1 MGVSKICFLVDDDLD
16 DHEIFQIA
24 LENLD
29 VNIEL
34 RTAFDGRDALDR
46 LEKDVLFL
54 PDYIF
59 LDLNM
64 PRLNGLQC
72 LHELKKTERLKN
84 IPVIIYT
91 TSSEERHKSQAID
104 LGAQEFITKPANVDE
119 LSQKLSSIFKTVRKI

>member
-91 TSSEERHKSQAID
+91 TSSEERHKSQSID

-119 LSQKLSSIFKTVRKI
+119 LSQKLSYIFKTVRKI

>member
-1 MGVSKICFLVDDDLD
+1 MGVSKICFLVDDDHD

>member
-1 MGVSKICFLVDDDLD
+1 MSKICFLVDDDLD

-72 LHELKKTERLKN
+72 LHELKKKR
-84 IPVIIYT
+84 
-91 TSSEERHKSQAID
+91 S
-104 LGAQEFITKPANVDE
+104 G
-119 LSQKLSSIFKTVRKI
+119 

>member
-1 MGVSKICFLVDDDLD
+1 MSKICFLVDDDLD